1 MSHTYGVSI
10 PRFPFL
16 RGRMAAMA
24 GRPRKDPSGKP
35 LVTLSLSPTEA
46 LKTTIQS
53 AAKARGMHVVDYLG
67 ALVAND
73 LGQPIPGVPPLKEV
87 LALRDSA

>member
-1 MSHTYGVSI
+1 MSMT
-10 PRFPFL
+10 RFLFL
-16 RGRMAAMA
+16 RGRMAVMA
-24 GRPRKDPSGKP
+24 GRPRKDPPSGKS

-67 ALVAND
+67 ASWRT
-73 LGQPIPGVPPLKEV
+73 I
-87 LALRDSA
+87 